1 VGNTT
6 KNGKRCSLLCRFKSC
21 PVRFFISKGEYMIK
35 ECEMCGEE
43 FEAEDDTQD
52 MCNDCSMAEY
62 EEADGEYEDPSNYG
76 A

>member
-1 VGNTT
+1 
-6 KNGKRCSLLCRFKSC
+6 
-21 PVRFFISKGEYMIK
+21 MIK